1 MVDTRLIAVLEG
13 TVSLRVRFVF
23 SWFSLSETSEL
34 VRLFFRGEGEE
45 EVEFIR
51 SALDNTDETVMDGA
65 SSVLSLTKGRA
76 DLATT
81 SPFVSDADFAATTG
95 SGIAIVCRTTRKMKA
110 DARKSKFIDRTY
122 C

>member
-1 MVDTRLIAVLEG
+1 MDTRLIAVLEG

-65 SSVLSLTKGRA
+65 SSVLSLTKGPA

>member
-34 VRLFFRGEGEE
+34 VRLFFRGGVEA
-45 EVEFIR
+45 VEFIR